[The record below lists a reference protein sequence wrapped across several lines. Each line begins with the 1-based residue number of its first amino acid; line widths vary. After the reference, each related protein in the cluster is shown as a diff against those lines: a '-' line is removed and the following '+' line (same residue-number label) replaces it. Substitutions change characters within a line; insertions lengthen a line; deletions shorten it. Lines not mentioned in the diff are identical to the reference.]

1 MKKIDNYIIYHLHS
15 HLSNPSSSMAMDSV
29 TKFDQYIDAAE
40 QAQMRTICFSEHG
53 NTFNW
58 VKKKQTLEKRNM
70 KYIHANEV
78 YLTEYI
84 DKEKGLI
91 RDNYHYMLISRNWEG
106 VQELNRLTS
115 LSNNKDD
122 GHRYYNPRLSFDD
135 LFNTSDNII
144 MTSACL
150 ASPLWRAIKNNNNQM
165 MNKLMDF
172 FVKNKHRMFF
182 EIQYHMHP
190 EQKLFNQHLYD
201 LSKTTGVPLIAA
213 TDTHALDRS
222 HAEAR
227 TILMKAKGATYGDE
241 DAFDLTFKTYPE
253 MVKMFEDQNAIPR
266 NAYLEAI
273 HNTNILVDMIEE
285 FKLDDTPKY
294 PKLHD
299 DSEKVFKE
307 KINIGVVERGVNK
320 FLPGKK
326 QQYFERIRE
335 EFDTYKKVGA
345 IDYMLLQKE
354 VVDWAH
360 ENEIYQGYGRGSVN
374 GSLIAYLLKITE
386 MDSIKHKLNFFR
398 FLNPERISLADI
410 DLDWPPSKRQ
420 DVIDYVS
427 TIPGIHFSEII
438 TFNTVA
444 LKGAIREVG
453 RALNMDLSVVDEI
466 AKAVYKNDDRKDE
479 IDASYR
485 DKYPMLF
492 KYVDLV
498 QGVIVSIG
506 SHPSGY
512 VVSPISLEDNIG
524 LCYTKESKY
533 PVSQINMKELDG
545 LNYVKLDILGLDNI
559 EIINETCKMADI
571 PRLVPDNMD
580 VDDENVWNSI
590 RESGLGVFQWES
602 ASAGSYLN
610 DLLSPETINKIKAQ
624 HPDFSYIQL
633 FSIGNAAI
641 RPSGA
646 SYRNALAQGVFKDH
660 GYDALNSHLK
670 STLGYLIFQESIM
683 QFLVDFCDFSM
694 PESDSVRRGMSK
706 KEGTEKE
713 LPKIRKRFIEKL
725 MRDYNETEETAT
737 AVLEPFIQVII
748 DAKDYGFSDN
758 HSNPYS
764 HIGYGNGYLRYYYP
778 LAFLTVML
786 NINKDDID
794 KTGQIINYAKTRD
807 IKISPITFGKSNA
820 AYSYNEEDRTIY
832 KGLESIKFL
841 NAKIAEELLLLSK
854 NTYKYEYFI
863 DLLIDVSE
871 NTSVNTR
878 QLDIL
883 IRLNF
888 FSKYGSCGLLLAIY
902 NEFSSGK
909 AQYKKTYVEK
919 TKLKRLE
926 ELRLEED
933 NIRSSNDCPELLPN
947 EVVMFESEMT
957 GYITTTYP
965 NVESNWCVV
974 TELDTKYSPK
984 LKLYRLK
991 TGEEYIFKMDKKT
1004 FNNKDKYLIIK
1015 KGDMIEITSH
1025 QKKQRQVPDGSGG
1038 FKPTDQ
1044 TDVWITGYTKYIQK
1058 ETKKNESTNT
1068 AK

>member
-1 MKKIDNYIIYHLHS
+1 MS
-15 HLSNPSSSMAMDSV
+15 VDSV
-29 TKFDQYIDAAE
+29 TKFEQYIEAAE

-53 NTFNW
+53 NIFNW
-58 VKKKQTLEKRNM
+58 VKKKQALEKKNM

-91 RDNYHYMLISRNWEG
+91 RDNYHYMLISKNWDG

-115 LSNNKDD
+115 LSNNQED
-122 GHRYYNPRLSFDD
+122 GHKYYNPRLSFDD

-150 ASPLWRAIKNNNNQM
+150 ASPLWRAIKNDNKQM

-172 FVKNKHRMFF
+172 FVNNKHRMFF

-201 LSKTTGVPLIAA
+201 LSKTTGIPLIAA
-213 TDTHALDRS
+213 TDTHALNQS

-227 TILMKAKGATYGDE
+227 TILMKAKKATYGDE

-253 MVKMFEDQNAIPR
+253 MVKMFQDQDSVPR
-266 NAYLEAI
+266 NVYLEAI
-273 HNTNILVDMIEE
+273 HNTNVLVDMIDE
-285 FKLDDTPKY
+285 FKIDDSPKY

-299 DSEKVFKE
+299 DSERVFKE
-307 KINIGVVERGVNK
+307 KINIGVVDRGINK
-320 FLPGKK
+320 FPPEKK

-360 ENEIYQGYGRGSVN
+360 KNEIYQGYGRGSVN

-420 DVIDYVS
+420 EVIDYVS

-444 LKGAIREVG
+444 LKGAIREIG
-453 RALNMDLSVVDEI
+453 RALDMDLSTIDQI
-466 AKAVYKNDDRKDE
+466 AKSVYKNEKKE
-479 IDASYR
+479 DAVDS
-485 DKYPMLF
+485 KYIEMYPELF
-492 KYVDLV
+492 KYVELV
-498 QGVIVSIG
+498 KGVIVSIG

-512 VVSPISLEDNIG
+512 VVSPISLEGNIG
-524 LCYTKESKY
+524 LCFTKESKY
-533 PVSQINMKELDG
+533 PVSQINMKELDS

-559 EIINETCKMADI
+559 EIINEACKLTGID
-571 PRLVPDNMD
+571 RLVPDNMN
-580 VDDENVWNSI
+580 VNDEDVWNSI
-590 RESGLGVFQWES
+590 RESGLGIFQWES
-602 ASAGSYLN
+602 ASAQAYLK
-610 DLLSPETINKIKAQ
+610 DLLSETTIKRIKEQ
-624 HPDFSYIQL
+624 YPDFNYIEL
-633 FSIGNAAI
+633 FSIGNGAI
-641 RPSGA
+641 RPSGD
-646 SYRNALAQGVFKDH
+646 SYRQALANGIFKDH
-660 GYDALNSHLK
+660 GHKALNEFLNN
-670 STLGYLIFQESIM
+670 TLGYLVYQEQIM
-683 QFLVDFCDFSM
+683 NFLVEFCNFSM
-694 PESDSVRRGMSK
+694 AESDSVRRGLSK
-706 KEGTEKE
+706 KEGTEE
-713 LPKIRKRFIEKL
+713 FLPEIRKRFVDKL
-725 MRDYNETEETAT
+725 KSEYNETEQSA
-737 AVLEPFIQVII
+737 LSILDPFLQVID
-748 DAKDYGFSDN
+748 DAQRYGFSDN

-807 IKISPITFGKSNA
+807 IKISPIKFGKSNA
-820 AYSYNEEDRTIY
+820 NYSYTEEDRTIY

-841 NAKIAEELLLLSK
+841 NAKIAEELLLLRI
-854 NTYKYEYFI
+854 NTYEYFI
-863 DLLIDVSE
+863 DLLVDITE
-871 NTSVNTR
+871 KTSVNTR

-888 FSKYGSCGLLLAIY
+888 FSKFGTCGLLLAIY

-909 AQYKKTYVEK
+909 VQYKKTYVEK

-926 ELRLEED
+926 ELRSAEES
-933 NIRSSNDCPELLPN
+933 IRSLNNYLELLPN
-947 EVVMFESEMT
+947 EVVMFESEVT

-974 TELDTKYSPK
+974 TDLDTKYSPK

-991 TGEEYIFKMDKKT
+991 TGEEYNFKMDKKT
-1004 FNNKDKYLIIK
+1004 FNNKDKKLVIQ

-1025 QKKQRQVPDGSGG
+1025 QKKQRQVPDGAGG

-1058 ETKKNESTNT
+1058 ESGKK
-1068 AK
+1068 